1 MRWASEAAAIGALA
15 AASFGLYERRA
26 LAQQEEPS
34 HGRIEGDVTLVAGL
48 GGAATPRGMRGAGDL
63 RVRYLDTAGVV
74 VTYEEGGLF
83 DAATQPQRLLAA
95 GLELR
100 PLFLARWLRGYETR
114 SAPLDLV
121 VDSFGLELAAVF
133 AQHPGG
139 PFGSDMGVQAGVGL
153 EVPLLGSASGPWV
166 GVHGGVRWSDAAL
179 ASGEVRDATD
189 RAAFLALT
197 LAWHQLV
204 MTHVVD
210 LGDRAPR

>member
-1 MRWASEAAAIGALA
+1 MRWASEAAAIGAIA
-15 AASFGLYERRA
+15 AASCGLHERGA
-26 LAQQEEPS
+26 FAQQEEPS
-34 HGRIEGDVTLVAGL
+34 HGRIEGDVMLVAGL
-48 GGAATPRGMRGAGDL
+48 GAAATPRGMRAAADL
-63 RVRYLDTAGVV
+63 RVRYLDTAGLVV
-74 VTYEEGGLF
+74 SYEEGGLF
-83 DAATQPQRLLAA
+83 DGATQPQRLVAA
-95 GLELR
+95 GFELR

-133 AQHPGG
+133 AQHAGG
-139 PFGSDMGVQAGVGL
+139 PFGSDMGVQAGVGF
-153 EVPLLGSASGPWV
+153 EVPLMASASGPWI